1 MPASK
6 STPVKAEALND
17 TIRFSYDG
25 EQYEIPSAADWDVD
39 ALEAFEDQK
48 IITCVRL
55 ILGPEQWKRFKAKKR
70 TMGDLNGLFTEMQ
83 AHLVGP
89 SGN

>member
-1 MPASK
+1 MSANTPA
-6 STPVKAEALND
+6 KAEALGARI
-17 TIRFSYDG
+17 TFEFDG
-25 EQYEIPSAADWDVD
+25 ETYDIAPAAEWDVD

-55 ILGPEQWKRFKAKKR
+55 ILGAEQWQRFKAKPR
-70 TMGDLNGLFTEMQ
+70 TMGDLNGLFTAMQ